1 MTDFYDVGALGQ
13 VAINL
18 FHGYGY
24 NFYRLENQLRS
35 DDQKVRALVS
45 QLLARAQ
52 KAVSDAEGTFR
63 RERIPA
69 PTRAD
74 PFPPAEI
81 LADARRL
88 EAMVTAIGGVEGQV
102 RHAPVPGNDR
112 MTQLYRDE
120 RETLVAL
127 VETDQLLI
135 GQAETLR
142 GIVEGKGP
150 DEILANRPDIEAG
163 IAAIS
168 QTLAGRNLMTI

>member
-13 VAINL
+13 VGINL

-24 NFYRLENQLRS
+24 NFYKLENQLRS
-35 DDQKVRALVS
+35 DDQKVRTLVS
-45 QLLARAQ
+45 QLLARVQ
-52 KAVSDAEGTFR
+52 KAVSAAEGTFR

-69 PTRAD
+69 PTRTD

-88 EAMVTAIGGVEGQV
+88 EVMVAAIGGIEGQV

-112 MTQLYRDE
+112 MTQLYRNE
-120 RETLVAL
+120 RETLRAL
-127 VETDQLLI
+127 METDQLLI

-142 GIVEGKGP
+142 AIVEGKGP
-150 DEILANRPDIEAG
+150 DEILASRPDIETG
-163 IAAIS
+163 MAAIV

>member
-1 MTDFYDVGALGQ
+1 MTDFYDVGVLGQ
-13 VAINL
+13 IGINL

-35 DDQKVRALVS
+35 DDQKVRALAS

-52 KAVSDAEGTFR
+52 RAVSAAEGTFR

-69 PTRAD
+69 PTRAE
-74 PFPPAEI
+74 PFPPADI

-88 EAMVTAIGGVEGQV
+88 EALVTAIGGVEGQV

-112 MTQLYRDE
+112 MTQLYRNE
-120 RETLVAL
+120 RQTLAAL
-127 VETDQLLI
+127 VETDQVLI

-142 GIVEGKGP
+142 SIVESKGP
-150 DEILANRPDIEAG
+150 DEILAIRPDIEAG
-163 IAAIS
+163 LAAVT
-168 QTLAGRNLMTI
+168 QTLASRNLMTI